1 MAEPKSLVAHSRA
14 RVGKGA
20 ARSERRADRVP
31 AVIYGGGEAPL
42 AIALDRKQ
50 ASQLIFAGHFLTT
63 IFDIDVGG
71 KKLRA
76 IPRDYQL
83 DKVSDVPLHVDFLRI
98 GAGQRIRVAIPV
110 HFAGQG
116 VSPGLRRGGT
126 LNIVRHSVEFYV
138 PAEAVPDSI
147 TVDLSTLDINDAAKI
162 SSVKL
167 PQGVTPV
174 IRDRDF
180 TIATVAVPA
189 GFKEETAAAA
199 AAAAAATAAPT
210 AAAGAAAA
218 PAAAGAKAPAA
229 AAGAKAPAAAAPKAP
244 AGKK

>member
-1 MAEPKSLVAHSRA
+1 MAEAKSLVAHPRA

-31 AVIYGGGEAPL
+31 AVIYGGGEAPF
-42 AIALDRKQ
+42 AISLDRKQ

-83 DKVSDVPLHVDFLRI
+83 DKVSDQPLHVDFLRI

-110 HFAGQG
+110 HFVGQG
-116 VSPGLRRGGT
+116 ASPGLRRGGT
-126 LNIVRHSVEFYV
+126 LNIVRHSVEFFV

-199 AAAAAATAAPT
+199 AAAAATAAP
-210 AAAGAAAA
+210 AAATGGAAA
-218 PAAAGAKAPAA
+218 PAAAAKAPAA